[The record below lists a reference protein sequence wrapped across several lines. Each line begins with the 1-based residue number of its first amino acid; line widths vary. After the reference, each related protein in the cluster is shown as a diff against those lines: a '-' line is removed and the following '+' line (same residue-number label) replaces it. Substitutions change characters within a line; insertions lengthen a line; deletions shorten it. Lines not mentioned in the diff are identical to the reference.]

1 MIVNKLIIVFISISF
16 IFYSLDSIFSKK
28 MKDEFRRWGFDKF
41 RILISLIQLF
51 SGITLLMSFF
61 YPFLVIYC
69 SLIFFV
75 MMTGAIFVRIRI
87 KDSFLDTLPALLYFI
102 LNAIIIYIE
111 LQKIM

>member
-1 MIVNKLIIVFISISF
+1 
-16 IFYSLDSIFSKK
+16 

-69 SLIFFV
+69 SLTFFI

-87 KDSFLDTLPALLYFI
+87 KDSFLDTIPALLYFI